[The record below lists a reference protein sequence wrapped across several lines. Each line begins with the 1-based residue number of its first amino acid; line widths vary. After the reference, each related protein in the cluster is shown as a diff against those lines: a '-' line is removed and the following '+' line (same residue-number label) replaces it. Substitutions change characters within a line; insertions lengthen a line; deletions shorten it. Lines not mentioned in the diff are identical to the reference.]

1 MSRSL
6 SSLALATV
14 FALSLSGCAAT
25 TPESN
30 SGSETA
36 DEVQSLVLYSGRA
49 EDLVQPIIDQ
59 FTAETGIEVEVRYA
73 GTAELA
79 AQLLEEGTSS
89 PADAYLA
96 QDAGALGAIA
106 KAGLFQQIPA
116 DLFDL
121 VNPSFSGADNLWVGL
136 SGRVRVLN
144 YNPEKVTELP
154 KSVLELAE
162 PQWEGRIGIAPTN
175 ASFQS
180 FVTAMRI
187 TEGEEV
193 TKTWLEGI
201 KRNGV
206 VFEKN
211 SAILEAVETGQVDAG
226 LINHYYWFARGA
238 EVGAENMTSKL
249 AAFEPQDVGNLIN
262 VAGLGIL
269 KDNSST
275 RALVEFLLSETA
287 QRYFVEETFEYP
299 VIKGLDA
306 VEGLSPMGDLP
317 SPDIDL
323 SDLDTLE
330 QTLELIR
337 AAGLI

>member
-6 SSLALATV
+6 SSFALATV

-30 SGSETA
+30 TGSETV
-36 DEVQSLVLYSGRA
+36 DEAQSLVLYSGRA

-79 AQLLEEGTSS
+79 AQILEEGESS

-106 KAGLFQQIPA
+106 NAGLFQQIPA

-162 PQWEGRIGIAPTN
+162 PKWQGRIAIAPAN

-193 TKTWLEGI
+193 TRTWLEGI

-249 AAFEPQDVGNLIN
+249 AAFEPRDVGNLIN

-269 KDNSST
+269 KDTGAT

-287 QRYFVEETFEYP
+287 QRYFVEQTFEYP
-299 VIKGLDA
+299 VITGLEA

-317 SPDIDL
+317 APDIDL

>member
-1 MSRSL
+1 MSRIF
-6 SSLALATV
+6 SSVAAAAV
-14 FALSLSGCAAT
+14 FALTLSGCAAQE
-25 TPESN
+25 PAPS
-30 SGSETA
+30 SSEVA
-36 DEVQSLVLYSGRA
+36 AEAQSLVLYSGRA

-79 AQLLEEGTSS
+79 AQLLEEGESS

-106 KAGLFQQIPA
+106 KAGLFQPIPA
-116 DLFDL
+116 EFFDL
-121 VNPSFSGADNLWVGL
+121 VNPAFSGTDSLWVGL

-162 PQWEGRIGIAPTN
+162 PQWQGRIGIAPAN
-175 ASFQS
+175 ASFQA

-187 TEGEEV
+187 TEGEDV
-193 TKTWLEGI
+193 TADWLEGI

-249 AAFEPQDVGNLIN
+249 AAFEPNDVGNLIN

-269 KDNSST
+269 KDNAAT
-275 RALVEFLLSETA
+275 RALTQFLLSETA
-287 QRYFVEETFEYP
+287 QRYFVEQTFEYP

-306 VEGLSPMGDLP
+306 VEGLSPMEDLP
-317 SPDIDL
+317 APDIDL
-323 SDLDTLE
+323 SDLDSLE

>member
-30 SGSETA
+30 TGSETA
-36 DEVQSLVLYSGRA
+36 DEAQSLVLYSGRA

-79 AQLLEEGTSS
+79 AQLLEEGDGS
-89 PADAYLA
+89 PADAFLA
-96 QDAGALGAIA
+96 QDAGALGAVA
-106 KAGLFQQIPA
+106 KSGLFQPIPQEY
-116 DLFDL
+116 FGL
-121 VNPSFSGADNLWVGL
+121 VDPAFSGSEKLWVGL
-136 SGRVRVLN
+136 SGRVRVFN
-144 YNPEKVTELP
+144 YNPEKVSEVPL
-154 KSVLELAE
+154 SVLDLAE
-162 PQWEGRIGIAPTN
+162 PQWKGRIGIAPTN

-180 FVTAMRI
+180 FVTALRI
-187 TEGEEV
+187 TEGEQVAAE
-193 TKTWLEGI
+193 WLRAMKE
-201 KRNGV
+201 NGV
-206 VFEKN
+206 LFEKN

-238 EVGAENMTSKL
+238 EVGFDNMTSQL
-249 AAFEPQDVGNLIN
+249 SSFEAQDVGNLVN

-269 KDNSST
+269 KDNSAT

-287 QRYFVEETFEYP
+287 QRYFVEQTFEYP
-299 VIKGLDA
+299 VIQGLEGVQGYLPLSE
-306 VEGLSPMGDLP
+306 VEAPE
-317 SPDIDL
+317 IDL
-323 SDLDTLE
+323 SDLDALE